1 MATLCIYCG
10 SNVGNDPLFL
20 ETARLVGKILAE
32 GDHTLVYGGGSVGL
46 MGVVADTA
54 LAAGGKVIGIIPE
67 LFVQEKREIA
77 HSGLTELHVVDS
89 MHERKYKMASLADGF
104 LALPGGIG
112 TLEEIIEAFTWTQ
125 IGIHPKPCA
134 LLNVNGF
141 YNSLMTLLT
150 DMVEKGFLH
159 REQLSQLIVE
169 TEPEVAI
176 KYLLNR
182 KTQLVNKWME
192 PRCQ

>member
-46 MGVVADTA
+46 MGVVADAA

>member
-10 SNVGNDPLFL
+10 SNVGNDPRFL

-32 GDHTLVYGGGSVGL
+32 GNHTLVYGGGKVGL
-46 MGVVADTA
+46 MGVVADEA

-67 LFVQEKREIA
+67 LFIQEEREIA
-77 HSGLTELHVVDS
+77 HPGLTELHVVDS
-89 MHERKYKMASLADGF
+89 MHERKHKMASLADAF

-141 YNSLMTLLT
+141 YNPLLRLLA

-169 TEPEVAI
+169 EEPEVAI
-176 KYLLNR
+176 KHLLSS
-182 KTQLVNKWME
+182 KTRLVNKWTD
-192 PRCQ
+192 QAK

>member
-10 SNVGNDPLFL
+10 SNMGSDPRFL

-32 GDHTLVYGGGSVGL
+32 GKHTLVYGGGKVGL
-46 MGVVADTA
+46 MGVVADEA

-67 LFVQEKREIA
+67 LFIQEEREIA
-77 HSGLTELHVVDS
+77 HPGLTELHVVDS
-89 MHERKYKMASLADGF
+89 MHERKHKMASLADGF

-141 YNSLMTLLT
+141 YNPLMTLLT

-169 TEPEVAI
+169 EEPEMAI
-176 KYLLNR
+176 KHLLSC
-182 KTQLVNKWME
+182 KTRLVDKWMN
-192 PRCQ
+192 

>member
-10 SNVGNDPLFL
+10 SNFGNDPRFL
-20 ETARLVGKILAE
+20 ETARLVGKTIAE
-32 GDHTLVYGGGSVGL
+32 QKHTLVYGGGKVGL
-46 MGVVADTA
+46 MGVVADEA

-67 LFVQEKREIA
+67 LFIQEEREIA
-77 HSGLTELHVVDS
+77 HPDLTELHVVDS
-89 MHERKYKMASLADGF
+89 MHERKHKMASLADGF

-125 IGIHPKPCA
+125 LGIHPKPCA

-141 YNSLMTLLT
+141 YNPLMTLLA

-159 REQLSQLIVE
+159 AEQLSQLIVE
-169 TEPEVAI
+169 EEPELAI
-176 KYLLNR
+176 KQLLSSKAR
-182 KTQLVNKWME
+182 LVNKWMDSVK
-192 PRCQ
+192 

>member
-10 SNVGNDPLFL
+10 SNVGSDPLFL

-46 MGVVADTA
+46 MGVVADAA
-54 LAAGGKVIGIIPE
+54 LAAGGKVIGIIPK
-67 LFVQEKREIA
+67 LFVQAKREIA

-89 MHERKYKMASLADGF
+89 MHERKHKMASLADGF

-112 TLEEIIEAFTWTQ
+112 TLEEISEAFTWTQ

-134 LLNVNGF
+134 LLNVNSF
-141 YNSLMTLLT
+141 YNPLLTLLA

-169 TEPEVAI
+169 AEPEVAI
-176 KYLLNR
+176 KHLLNH

-192 PRCQ
+192 PRWQ

>member
-46 MGVVADTA
+46 MGVVADAA

-89 MHERKYKMASLADGF
+89 MHERKYKMASLADAF

-141 YNSLMTLLT
+141 YNPLMTLLA

-169 TEPEVAI
+169 AEPEVAI
-176 KYLLNR
+176 NHLLSHKPR
-182 KTQLVNKWME
+182 LVNKWME
-192 PRCQ
+192 SRWQ